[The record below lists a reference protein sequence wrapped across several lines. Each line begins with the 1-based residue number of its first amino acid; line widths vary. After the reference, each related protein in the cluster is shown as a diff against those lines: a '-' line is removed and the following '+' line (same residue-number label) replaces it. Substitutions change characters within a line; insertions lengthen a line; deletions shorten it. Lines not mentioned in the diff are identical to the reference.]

1 MADHVLT
8 GMLPEDTSHGREYQ
22 AALCCDG
29 IDCRGYPSFPSCRRE
44 GNKKEQPFDTVKG
57 IFTEGEPA
65 YENAGFA
72 EKTHVQIC
80 VRNQDCI
87 KGVFRVPDS
96 QLQP

>member
-1 MADHVLT
+1 MKIVARAKNP
-8 GMLPEDTSHGREYQ
+8 LPVNSGGQDQLIRR
-22 AALCCDG
+22 
-29 IDCRGYPSFPSCRRE
+29 IDCAVINTVHQLRSDA
-44 GNKKEQPFDTVKG
+44 KEQPFDTVKG